1 MQNID
6 DYHHLIWPGIP
17 QKHLMSKMASLMRGK
32 RKRSSSYDENQ
43 DAWLRET
50 TLSTSHWVSFITFA
64 MNYKYRNTLD
74 RSHACTAF
82 VNLINLVATTLG
94 GFELDIIPFGS
105 IDGQIQT
112 MKVDPTAHVCA
123 TTFWTQDFYA
133 RYVRGAWAKD
143 WANSN
148 KPWLSTKH
156 GVGNVHLCQLIC
168 FALDPQQNSFLKG
181 SLLPEVLNIMSQ
193 IAKLIDDS
201 VHLLTR
207 EVTSL
212 SLGNLHKN
220 RKRVTLTIKT
230 VWVETVANMVWKN
243 EEPWI
248 QKYSQIFFVCCKL

>member
-1 MQNID
+1 MHNID

-17 QKHLMSKMASLMRGK
+17 RKHLMSKMASLMRGK
-32 RKRSSSYDENQ
+32 RKRSWSYDENQ

-64 MNYKYRNTLD
+64 MNYKYRNILD

-94 GFELDIIPFGS
+94 GFELDVIPFGS

-123 TTFWTQDFYA
+123 TAFWTQDFYA

-201 VHLLTR
+201 VHLLIR

-220 RKRVTLTIKT
+220 RKKVTLTIKT

-248 QKYSQIFFVCCKL
+248 QKYSHIFFVCCKL